1 MADPEVRD
9 HPPLPIS
16 EHSRVLIAM
25 HKAMRADS
33 QRLIRAVD
41 TLPTGDTHKRKRSA
55 GPSPPSWG

>member
-1 MADPEVRD
+1 
-9 HPPLPIS
+9 
-16 EHSRVLIAM
+16 M

>member
-25 HKAMRADS
+25 HKRCA
-33 QRLIRAVD
+33 
-41 TLPTGDTHKRKRSA
+41 PTASV
-55 GPSPPSWG
+55 